1 MKFLKKILYLLSSRE
16 IKSAALLLVIMI
28 VMALLEIVGIVS
40 ILPFIT
46 VLSNPGLIETNTI
59 LNSIYKSS
67 SLIGVE
73 NYTDFL
79 IFLGVLV
86 LILLIISLSF
96 KAFTIFMQVRFN
108 EMRIF
113 SISKKLLERYLHQ
126 PYSWFLDR
134 NSADFAKTILSE
146 VEKVV
151 GNGISPLLTL
161 ISQGMVTIAIMT
173 LLIIVEP
180 FLTLITIFLFGLTY
194 IVIFKFSKF
203 FIHQIGQKNL
213 KYNLDRFLST
223 SEAFGAIKQ
232 IKVGGSEQIYLDR
245 FSIAAYNYSKTNS
258 LIAIMS
264 ALPRYG
270 IELVAF
276 SVMILLI
283 LILMANVDNF
293 NDILPIISLFVYSG
307 YRLIPA
313 LQGIYASIAK
323 ITFGMPSLDKLCEDL
338 KNTTTSDFNECKD
351 KITFNKTIT
360 LKNICY
366 TYPNQ
371 SKTVLEDLS
380 LTIPIKTKVG
390 IIGATGSGKT
400 TIIDIIL
407 GLLKPQKGIL
417 KIDNQIINQKNIKAW
432 TQSLG
437 YMPQN
442 IYLADDT
449 IAANIA
455 FGIDQK
461 KIDKDQLTKVSK
473 IANLHDF
480 ITQELPEKYQT
491 IVGERGVKLSGGQ
504 CQRIGI
510 ARALYHN
517 PKVLVFD
524 EATSALDMET
534 EKFVMD
540 AIRNISKDITIIMI
554 AHRLNTLKDCDTIF
568 KFENGKIISEGN
580 FNQIMKKTLINQ

>member
-1 MKFLKKILYLLSSRE
+1 MKFLKKILYLLSPRE
-16 IKSAALLLVIMI
+16 IKEAILLSVII
-28 VMALLEIVGIVS
+28 IIMALLELVGIVS

-46 VLSNPGLIETNTI
+46 VLSNPALIETNTI

-67 SLIGVE
+67 SLFGVE
-73 NYTDFL
+73 NDKEFL

-108 EMRIF
+108 EMRVS
-113 SISKKLLERYLHQ
+113 SISKKFLERYLHQ
-126 PYSWFLDR
+126 PYRWFLDR
-134 NSADFAKTILSE
+134 NSADFSKTILSE

-180 FLTLITIFLFGLTY
+180 ILTLITIFLFGLTY
-194 IVIFKFSKF
+194 IVIYRFSKF
-203 FIHQIGQKNL
+203 FIHQLGEKNL
-213 KYNLDRFLST
+213 KYNLDRFLTT

-245 FSIAAYNYSKTNS
+245 FSFAAYNYYRTNS
-258 LIAIMS
+258 FIAIIS

-276 SVMILLI
+276 SLMILII
-283 LILMANVDNF
+283 LILMAKIENF
-293 NDILPIISLFVYSG
+293 NDILPIITLFVYSG

-313 LQGIYASIAK
+313 LQGIYASLAK
-323 ITFGMPSLDKLCEDL
+323 INFGMPSLDKLCEDL
-338 KNTTTSDFNECKD
+338 KNTSASDFQECKD
-351 KITFNKTIT
+351 KIAFNNTIT

-371 SKTVLEDLS
+371 TKSVLENLS
-380 LTIPIKTKVG
+380 LTIPFKTKVG
-390 IIGATGSGKT
+390 IIGTTGSGKT
-400 TIIDIIL
+400 TIVDIIL
-407 GLLKPQKGIL
+407 GLLEPQKGIF
-417 KIDNQIINQKNIKAW
+417 KIDNQIINQKNIKTW
-432 TQSLG
+432 TESIG

-442 IYLADDT
+442 IYLTDDT

-461 KIDKDQLTKVSK
+461 KINKEQLEKVSK

-480 ITQELPEKYQT
+480 ITQELPKKYQT

-524 EATSALDMET
+524 EATSSLDIET
-534 EKFVMD
+534 EKSVMD
-540 AIRNISKDITIIMI
+540 AIRNIKEDITIIMI
-554 AHRLNTLKDCDTIF
+554 AHRVNTLKDCDNIF
-568 KFENGKIISEGN
+568 KIENGKVVSEGN
-580 FNQIMKKTLINQ
+580 FNLIMSKD

>member
-1 MKFLKKILYLLSSRE
+1 
-16 IKSAALLLVIMI
+16 
-28 VMALLEIVGIVS
+28 
-40 ILPFIT
+40 
-46 VLSNPGLIETNTI
+46 
-59 LNSIYKSS
+59 
-67 SLIGVE
+67 
-73 NYTDFL
+73 
-79 IFLGVLV
+79 
-86 LILLIISLSF
+86 
-96 KAFTIFMQVRFN
+96 
-108 EMRIF
+108 
-113 SISKKLLERYLHQ
+113 
-126 PYSWFLDR
+126 
-134 NSADFAKTILSE
+134 
-146 VEKVV
+146 
-151 GNGISPLLTL
+151 
-161 ISQGMVTIAIMT
+161 
-173 LLIIVEP
+173 
-180 FLTLITIFLFGLTY
+180 
-194 IVIFKFSKF
+194 
-203 FIHQIGQKNL
+203 
-213 KYNLDRFLST
+213 
-223 SEAFGAIKQ
+223 
-232 IKVGGSEQIYLDR
+232 
-245 FSIAAYNYSKTNS
+245 
-258 LIAIMS
+258 
-264 ALPRYG
+264 
-270 IELVAF
+270 
-276 SVMILLI
+276 
-283 LILMANVDNF
+283 MANVDNF